1 MPLDPTPIPDE
12 LRGLRIALLISGGVA
27 AYKIVDLAS
36 ALTQAQCEV
45 RVAMTASA
53 MRFVGPATF
62 QGVTGNPVVTGLWP
76 GDGAAEPHVFLGDW
90 AQLIL
95 VAPATANVIGRI
107 AGGRSDDIVTAT
119 LLAARCPVVVAPA
132 MNDAMWIKD
141 AVQENVST
149 MRRRGFTVV
158 EPESGRL
165 ASGHEG
171 AGRLAGAVAIL
182 NAMVH
187 AVRSRYDFAGRRVVV
202 TAGGTRE
209 PIDPVRFISNY
220 SSGKMGFALAAAAS
234 DRGAKVTLISTANHP
249 PHHGIDVQRVDTAAE
264 MLAELRSQLRDADLL
279 LMAAAIGDFRP
290 AKTLDH
296 KIRRED
302 TPRLTLDLEPIPDLV
317 ASLAGDQS
325 LAPVFRIA
333 FAAEDSDL
341 DKKALEK
348 MKRKGVQGIVANDIS
363 RRDIGFGSD
372 YNAGVLLFADGSR
385 HELEKATKREMSDR
399 ILDLVLPRL
408 KNK

>member
-1 MPLDPTPIPDE
+1 
-12 LRGLRIALLISGGVA
+12 
-27 AYKIVDLAS
+27 
-36 ALTQAQCEV
+36 
-45 RVAMTASA
+45 
-53 MRFVGPATF
+53 
-62 QGVTGNPVVTGLWP
+62 
-76 GDGAAEPHVFLGDW
+76 
-90 AQLIL
+90 
-95 VAPATANVIGRI
+95 
-107 AGGRSDDIVTAT
+107 
-119 LLAARCPVVVAPA
+119 
-132 MNDAMWIKD
+132 
-141 AVQENVST
+141 
-149 MRRRGFTVV
+149 
-158 EPESGRL
+158 
-165 ASGHEG
+165 
-171 AGRLAGAVAIL
+171 
-182 NAMVH
+182 
-187 AVRSRYDFAGRRVVV
+187 
-202 TAGGTRE
+202 
-209 PIDPVRFISNY
+209 
-220 SSGKMGFALAAAAS
+220 
-234 DRGAKVTLISTANHP
+234 
-249 PHHGIDVQRVDTAAE
+249 
-264 MLAELRSQLRDADLL
+264 MLAELRSRLRDADLL

-317 ASLAGDQS
+317 ASLAGDES

-408 KNK
+408 KKT